1 MHNSDFAAQNYF
13 ADSTTK
19 TITKSVINRP
29 SNVQNSKYKFQ
40 QLQTQKSK
48 KM

>member
-19 TITKSVINRP
+19 TITKS
-29 SNVQNSKYKFQ
+29 NVQNSKYKFQ
-40 QLQTQKSK
+40 QLQIQKSK